1 MFFYLFYVR
10 SIYLNFLP
18 YCHIP
23 MYFPFSSLPANNSI
37 TPLTCLQ
44 PEIKFTSVIDRVVR
58 YDFASNQGLP
68 ILIDSITYSSL
79 SLGFPFSPRS
89 VKGWPFLSR

>member
-1 MFFYLFYVR
+1 MH
-10 SIYLNFLP
+10 LNFLP

-44 PEIKFTSVIDRVVR
+44 PEIKFANVIDWAVR
-58 YDFASNQGLP
+58 YDF
-68 ILIDSITYSSL
+68 
-79 SLGFPFSPRS
+79 
-89 VKGWPFLSR
+89 V

>member
-1 MFFYLFYVR
+1 
-10 SIYLNFLP
+10 
-18 YCHIP
+18 

-44 PEIKFTSVIDRVVR
+44 PEIEFTIVVDWAER
-58 YDFASNQGLP
+58 YDFVLSSNQGFP
-68 ILIDSITYSSL
+68 FLIDSITYSSL